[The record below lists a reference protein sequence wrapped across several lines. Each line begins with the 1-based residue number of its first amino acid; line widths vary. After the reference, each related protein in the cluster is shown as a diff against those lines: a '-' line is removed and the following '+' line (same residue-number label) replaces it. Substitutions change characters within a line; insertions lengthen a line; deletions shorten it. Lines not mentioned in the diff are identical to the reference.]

1 MKKIIM
7 TYNPYLKEAELQDGT
22 GNNDEWLDAKK
33 KNGEEFGKWCSEF
46 LKHLIDKYNDKVEID
61 FSGIERDC
69 DSLEDAVLDFNK
81 NNPGFE
87 IKFTRR
93 LKFQNS
99 DVENGVSK
107 IEKLKMLYDD
117 IRSKDCPF
125 SDLRD
130 NVKIEESFCKALDND
145 FEIAVVA
152 TMSSGKSTL
161 INAMLGTELL
171 PARNEAT
178 TATLSYI
185 HDEDDTKEFRC
196 EYFDSDGIKKEVNPV
211 TLEIMNELNNN
222 CIPEIQLYG
231 DIIGI
236 SSQKLKLVLTDTHG
250 PNNSSN
256 EDHKTHTFK
265 VIKDSKY
272 KPMILYV
279 LNGTQLETNDD
290 NTLLNIIA
298 DAMSEGGRQASD
310 RFIFVLNKA
319 DEFDPEKGESVTRMI
334 EKTVK
339 YLEGHGIKNPKIFP
353 CSAYFAKIIR
363 QDLAGKQ
370 FTRKEKIDLQG
381 NIALFID
388 EKDMHF
394 SDMAPLS
401 SSVREKIN
409 KQLFAAKNTN
419 DDRSEALIHTGI
431 PAVEGAISEY
441 LEKYAL
447 PAKITEALHSF
458 KQIID
463 DIDDETKERDALKE
477 NEEKKA
483 EVEAAIEIM
492 QQMIDKGN
500 RGQTLKAKIDALSV
514 DDKIKE
520 AYEDLSG
527 KKISDF
533 VNSKKNQYNKTQVT
547 HQIAEKYI
555 SELKASLEEFSAVF
569 ELDIQNLI
577 NKNIGEEARRYVE
590 EYNKYVSEL
599 LGCAF
604 KHTVEASAVLGCL
617 AHMQFSSD
625 DINNYEFEKREKVGS
640 HTETKIETRTE
651 YQKQTKTKK
660 VKQSGVGGG
669 VKRFFGGLFGKD
681 WGYEYKNY
689 TEEIPVERQ
698 YEVDYEVDDY
708 AMRSYVNFAEFFK
721 VEVIPEFDKFASV
734 ARDIAFENAKVEEK
748 KLKNSFKVSFDE
760 LNKKIA
766 DKLEEQKKALSS
778 KEDFEKMIKQ
788 NEKNIEWITDFK
800 NRLNEALSN

>member
-7 TYNPYLKEAELQDGT
+7 TYNPYLKEADIQDGT
-22 GNNDEWLDAKK
+22 GINDEWLDAKK
-33 KNGEEFGKWCSEF
+33 KNGEEFGKWCKEF
-46 LKHLIDKYNDKVEID
+46 LKHLIDKYNDDVEID

-81 NNPGFE
+81 NNSEFR
-87 IKFTRR
+87 IKLNRH

-99 DVENGVSK
+99 DMENGISK
-107 IEKLKMLYDD
+107 IEKLKLLYDD
-117 IRSKDCPF
+117 IRSSDCPF

-130 NVKIEESFCKALDND
+130 NAKIAESFNKALDND

-185 HDEDDTKEFRC
+185 HDEDGATNFRC
-196 EYFDSDGIKKEVNPV
+196 EYFDDNGIKKEVNPV
-211 TLEIMNELNNN
+211 TLEVMNELNNN
-222 CIPEIQLYG
+222 CISEIQLYG

-236 SSQKLKLVLTDTHG
+236 SSQKLKLVLTDTPG

-256 EDHKTHTFK
+256 KDHEKHTFA

-319 DEFDPEKGESVTRMI
+319 DEFDPEKGESVSRMI
-334 EKTVK
+334 EKTTK
-339 YLEGHGIKNPKIFP
+339 YLESHGIKNPKIFP

-388 EKDMHF
+388 ERDMHF

-401 SSVREKIN
+401 ASVREKIN
-409 KQLFAAKNTN
+409 KQLSAAKNTN
-419 DDRSEALIHTGI
+419 DDRAEALIHTGI
-431 PAVEGAISEY
+431 PAVEGTISEY

-483 EVEAAIEIM
+483 ELEAAIEIM
-492 QQMIDKGN
+492 QQLIDKGN
-500 RGQTLKAKIDALSV
+500 RGQTLKSKIDALSV

-520 AYEDLSG
+520 AYENLSG

-533 VNSKKNQYNKTQVT
+533 VNAKRNQYNKTQVT
-547 HQIAEKYI
+547 HRVVEKYI
-555 SELKASLEEFSAVF
+555 SELKISLEEFCTAF
-569 ELDIQNLI
+569 EVDIQNLI
-577 NKNIGEEARRYVE
+577 NKNIGEEAKRYVE
-590 EYNKYVSEL
+590 EYNKYVTEL
-599 LGCAF
+599 LGSAF
-604 KHTVEASAVLGCL
+604 KHTVEASAVLGSL

-625 DINNYEFEKREKVGS
+625 DIGEYEFEKKEKVGS
-640 HTETKIETRTE
+640 HIETKIETRTE
-651 YQKQTKTKK
+651 YEKQTKTKK
-660 VKQSGVGGG
+660 VKQDG
-669 VKRFFGGLFGKD
+669 FFGGAKRLFGGIFGTD

-689 TEEIPVERQ
+689 TEEVPVERQ

-708 AMRSYVNFAEFFK
+708 AMRLYVNFAEFFK
-721 VEVIPEFDKFASV
+721 VKVLPEFDKFASI
-734 ARDIAFENAKVEEK
+734 ARGIAFENAKAEEK
-748 KLKNSFKVSFDE
+748 KLKNNFKISFDE
-760 LNKKIA
+760 LNKKIE
-766 DKLEEQKKALSS
+766 DKLEEQKKALTNR
-778 KEDFEKMIKQ
+778 EAFERMIKQ

-800 NRLNEALSN
+800 NRLNEALSS